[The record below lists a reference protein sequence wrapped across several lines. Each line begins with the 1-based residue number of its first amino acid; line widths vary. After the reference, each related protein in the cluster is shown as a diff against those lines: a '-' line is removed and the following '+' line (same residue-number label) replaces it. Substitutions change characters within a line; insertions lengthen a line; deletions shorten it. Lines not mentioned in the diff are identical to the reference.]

1 MACGVSGWS
10 DVVAI
15 ACGNCHTVGVKA
27 DGTVV
32 AVGEYEDED
41 EVEDEDEYEEEH
53 DYGPCDVSSWTDIKV
68 PNK

>member
-1 MACGVSGWS
+1 M
-10 DVVAI
+10 
-15 ACGNCHTVGVKA
+15 
-27 DGTVV
+27 V
-32 AVGEYEDED
+32 AVGESEDED